1 MTDKSNVTAIVGTQW
16 GDEGKGKITD
26 YFAGKSDYVIRFQ
39 GGNNAGHTVIV
50 NDNVYKLHHIP
61 SGVLYS
67 KPISVIGNGVLINPK
82 DLIQEINSLEEK
94 GIKPNL
100 KISDRAHVI
109 MPYHIV
115 MDECLT
121 SHQGDLAAGSTKRG
135 IAPAYADK
143 AYRHGIR
150 IGDLVEPAIFE
161 EKLQRAY
168 QFNEKVVTQA
178 FGRQFDLA
186 FEDIYTDYLS
196 YGDALKKYLSDTQ
209 VELFEAYSQGKSFLF
224 EGAQGLSLD
233 LDHGLYPHTTSSNTV
248 AGQMSVGS
256 GIGINGTQ
264 RVIGVAKAYVSR
276 VGISPFPTELKG
288 EDAEYLRER
297 GSEYGTTTGRPRR
310 VGWLDLVQLR
320 QAVRVNGLT
329 EISLTKMDILCGM
342 DTLKICTQYE
352 INDEKLAEMPGS
364 LGKMRQVKPV
374 YTSVLGWPE
383 KNGEEIEE
391 ICSQGYN
398 MLPDN
403 MKVFIDFIEQEINCP
418 ITIVSLGPQRHQTI
432 LR

>member
-94 GIKPNL
+94 EIKPNL

-168 QFNEKVVTQA
+168 EFNEKVVTQA

-352 INDEKLAEMPGS
+352 INDEKLSEMPGS